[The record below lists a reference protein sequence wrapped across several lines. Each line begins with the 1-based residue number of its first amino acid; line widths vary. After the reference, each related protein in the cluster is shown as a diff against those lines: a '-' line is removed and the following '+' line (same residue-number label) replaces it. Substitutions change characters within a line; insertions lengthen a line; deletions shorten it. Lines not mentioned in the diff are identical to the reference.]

1 MITSEI
7 SAASNQIKSR
17 AEQEGIYE
25 CKYVWTAEDVEKL
38 NEQYDCLQGNWK
50 LISNY
55 LNGPNPL
62 ECMMKWQSL
71 HPENTLQRQLW
82 SQEEDEQ
89 LKELVQKYGKKWS
102 KICTV
107 MNWRTGKQVRE
118 RYLNQLQGHINN
130 EKWTEEEDKIILRL
144 YKKFGTKWS
153 YISTFLKGRPE
164 NMVKNRF
171 YANLKRRY
179 QSDLEESDEDDHQ
192 EDSQDSLNITKYK
205 KKKKNKQYKFI
216 NSSIKIKKSQLRTL
230 QLDVPERITR
240 SKEKNQPSIQVKQEN
255 IDENDRKNQI
265 DQQAFIKEE
274 PIVNEKQQNPQ
285 ELLHQQYE
293 YQNEAFQKFLL
304 EYGQLGINQQQQ
316 LLLGMNQQQQQ
327 QQQQLGI
334 NQQQEQL
341 LCNSHQLGIQ
351 FNPQLCPRCLGCSNN
366 IGQFYSLADISH
378 LFKMFQ
384 YQMFIQCQPK
394 LEMTS
399 TVNMMQNQSQP
410 NKQYNNFIL
419 Q

>member
-7 SAASNQIKSR
+7 SAASNQMKSR

-25 CKYVWTAEDVEKL
+25 CKYVWTAEDIEKL
-38 NEQYDCLQGNWK
+38 NDQYDCQQGNWK
-50 LISNY
+50 LISKF

-62 ECMMKWQSL
+62 ECMMKWQQL
-71 HPENTLQRQLW
+71 HPDNTLSRQLW

-130 EKWTEEEDKIILRL
+130 EKWTEEEDKIILKL

-153 YISTFLKGRPE
+153 YISTFLQGRPE

-179 QSDLEESDEDDHQ
+179 QSDLEESEDDDQ
-192 EDSQDSLNITKYK
+192 QVDSQDSLNITKYK
-205 KKKKNKQYKFI
+205 KKKKNKQYKYI
-216 NSSIKIKKSQLRTL
+216 NSSIKIKKFQLKTMKS
-230 QLDVPERITR
+230 DIFERMTR
-240 SKEKNQPSIQVKQEN
+240 SKEKKEPQINVKQEN
-255 IDENDRKNQI
+255 VDMN
-265 DQQAFIKEE
+265 DQQNNKAVQQMCIKEE
-274 PIVNEKQQNPQ
+274 QIGVESQQNPQ
-285 ELLHQQYE
+285 ELLYQQQE
-293 YQNEAFQKFLL
+293 YQYQAFQKFLQ
-304 EYGQLGINQQQQ
+304 EYGQLDLQQQ
-316 LLLGMNQQQQQ
+316 LILNQ
-327 QQQQLGI
+327 
-334 NQQQEQL
+334 NQISNQA
-341 LCNSHQLGIQ
+341 
-351 FNPQLCPRCLGCSNN
+351 LCPRCLRSSNPL
-366 IGQFYSLADISH
+366 GQLYTIVDISH

-384 YQMFIQCQPK
+384 YQMLIQCQPK
-394 LEMTS
+394 LETTS
-399 TVNMMQNQSQP
+399 QMQNLSQS
-410 NKQYNNFIL
+410 NKQYNNIIL

>member
-7 SAASNQIKSR
+7 SAASNQMKSR
-17 AEQEGIYE
+17 VNSEGIYE
-25 CKYVWTAEDVEKL
+25 CNYVWTAEEVEKL
-38 NEQYDCLQGNWK
+38 NEQYDCQQGNWK
-50 LISNY
+50 SISKY

-130 EKWTEEEDKIILRL
+130 EKWTDEEDKIILRL

-153 YISTFLKGRPE
+153 YISTFLNGRPE

-171 YANLKRRY
+171 YANLKRKY
-179 QSDLEESDEDDHQ
+179 QSDLEESDEDDQQ

-216 NSSIKIKKSQLRTL
+216 NSSIKIKKSQLKTL
-230 QLDVPERITR
+230 KLDAADRMTR
-240 SKEKNQPSIQVKQEN
+240 SKVKKCTSINVKQEN
-255 IDENDRKNQI
+255 IDMDEKKNQVSEEV
-265 DQQAFIKEE
+265 FVKEE
-274 PIVNEKQQNPQ
+274 PNKNENQYNPQ
-285 ELLHQQYE
+285 ELLHQQYQ
-293 YQNEAFQKFLL
+293 YQSEAFQKFVM

-316 LLLGMNQQQQQ
+316 LLLGVNEQQE
-327 QQQQLGI
+327 QLGTI
-334 NQQQEQL
+334 QQQEQQFI
-341 LCNSHQLGIQ
+341 CNSNQPGVQ

-366 IGQFYSLADISH
+366 MGQLYTLADISH

-394 LEMTS
+394 LETTS

-410 NKQYNNFIL
+410 NKQYNNIIL